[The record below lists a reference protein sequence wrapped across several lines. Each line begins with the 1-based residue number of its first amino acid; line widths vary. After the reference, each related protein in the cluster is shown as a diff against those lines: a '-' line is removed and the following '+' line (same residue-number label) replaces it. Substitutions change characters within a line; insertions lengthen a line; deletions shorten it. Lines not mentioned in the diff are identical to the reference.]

1 VRRWIPRFSRQQ
13 ARRAK
18 ANLVESAKNSY
29 FTSMSTVAEIEAA
42 IEKLPPAEFGELL
55 AWIEERQAM
64 VGASEALFALYD
76 EEEKAHAQGKA
87 R

>member
-1 VRRWIPRFSRQQ
+1 MI
-13 ARRAK
+13 
-18 ANLVESAKNSY
+18 
-29 FTSMSTVAEIEAA
+29 TVAEIEAA

-64 VGASEALFALYD
+64 VGASEALFTLYD
-76 EEEKAHAQGKA
+76 EEEQADAQSKT